1 MRKDMKLDSAQL
13 ASKIEADKFLLFLGV
28 ESDLDDFMHRL
39 IELGDLKRGDDYIIY
54 EDPVEGRTIKEYF
67 IGYNAVE
74 FLLKLIKGEAG
85 ITNVDLYREIHS
97 NSRNVDKIYEYFNK
111 LKRKYPELKDGYIP
125 SADQEERI
133 HELKSQAVKELRHVI
148 DMEKG

>member
-13 ASKIEADKFLLFLGV
+13 ASKIEADKFLLYLGV
-28 ESDLDDFMHRL
+28 ESELDSFMHKL
-39 IELGDLKRGDDYIIY
+39 IELGDLKKGEDYIIY

-74 FLLKLIKGEAG
+74 FLLRLIKGEAG
-85 ITNVDLYREIHS
+85 ITDVEFYREIHA
-97 NSRNVDKIYEYFNK
+97 NARTVDKISDYFNR

-125 SADQEERI
+125 SSEQEERI
-133 HELKSQAVKELRHVI
+133 HNLKSQAVKELRHII
-148 DMEKG
+148 DMEQG

>member
-1 MRKDMKLDSAQL
+1 MRKEMKLDSAQL
-13 ASKIEADKFLLFLGV
+13 ASKIEADKFLLYLGV
-28 ESDLDDFMHRL
+28 ESDLDAFMHRL

-74 FLLKLIKGEAG
+74 FLLRLIKGEAG

-97 NSRNVDKIYEYFNK
+97 NPRNVDKINDYFTR
-111 LKRKYPELKDGYIP
+111 LKKKYPELKDGYIP
-125 SADQEERI
+125 SAGQAERI

-148 DMEKG
+148 DMDQG

>member
-13 ASKIEADKFLLFLGV
+13 ASKIEADKFLLYLGV
-28 ESDLDDFMHRL
+28 ESELDNFMHRL
-39 IELGDLKRGDDYIIY
+39 IVLGDLKKGYDYIIY

-85 ITNVDLYREIHS
+85 IINVEFYRQIHA
-97 NSRNVDKIYEYFNK
+97 NARTVDKIYDYFSK
-111 LKRKYPELKDGYIP
+111 LKKKYPELKDGYIP
-125 SADQEERI
+125 SSGQEDRI
-133 HELKSQAVKELRHVI
+133 NDLKSQAVKELRHIV
-148 DMEKG
+148 DMEQG